1 MNFLLPKGQNAEIS
15 QEGASMISSG
25 CWSVFSSSKKNKSL
39 RDGITAII
47 GQILNVIGSQDVA
60 INVIKIVKSD
70 DSLAEFFAEVIV
82 NVRIVK
88 FSFFIMLKYF
98 KWIVEHEARG
108 LIGNIIHE
116 LNQISETKAQSGL
129 GRL

>member
-1 MNFLLPKGQNAEIS
+1 
-15 QEGASMISSG
+15 
-25 CWSVFSSSKKNKSL
+25 
-39 RDGITAII
+39 
-47 GQILNVIGSQDVA
+47 
-60 INVIKIVKSD
+60 
-70 DSLAEFFAEVIV
+70 
-82 NVRIVK
+82 
-88 FSFFIMLKYF
+88 MLKYF

>member
-1 MNFLLPKGQNAEIS
+1 MLFLGHWAKHMNFLLPKGQNAEIS

-47 GQILNVIGSQDVA
+47 GQILKVIGSQDVA

-82 NVRIVK
+82 NVRIV
-88 FSFFIMLKYF
+88 
-98 KWIVEHEARG
+98 
-108 LIGNIIHE
+108 
-116 LNQISETKAQSGL
+116 
-129 GRL
+129 